1 MFKNKIAKFIM
12 ILKITTKTPFI
23 ANERFLVYNIVIS
36 ANLKEYANSY
46 YLLFSRLYKICI
58 LYN

>member
-36 ANLKEYANSY
+36 AKFARIRKFI
-46 YLLFSRLYKICI
+46 LFVI
-58 LYN
+58 LSFI